1 MFLEDTHAD
10 AYKGKELRSWSH
22 GKDEHPAAG
31 IVALSLLGLI

>member
-1 MFLEDTHAD
+1 MFFGGYTAD
-10 AYKGKELRSWSH
+10 AYRGKELRSWSH